1 MRGTSMST
9 PIVAGNAALI
19 REYFTKGFYPSGAA
33 SSKDAFVPSGALL
46 KAMLIHSSRALAYS
60 VSSDSSG
67 HYAASSL
74 ASDIY
79 PTNLQGFGRI
89 QLSNILPFADSRS
102 SSLTLFVVGAADS
115 GSSNYKALRNGESEK
130 HIFYTTADAIQPSIR
145 ITLVYTDYPG
155 SSGSS
160 KPLVN
165 DLNIVVVDNSGAV
178 LHRPQSYVQGQADI
192 NNVEMILI
200 NNPLPSTTY
209 TVVVSSGNTLAYLQ
223 PYALVMTGQ
232 ITPVRMRRIRTF
244 AASVKHYFQY
254 PNLSIGLA
262 FCAFASM
269 LIFSSFICMHFN
281 RVNQIKAERKGAV
294 ISIRRVRAPNV

>member
-1 MRGTSMST
+1 MST

-46 KAMLIHSSRALAYS
+46 KAMLIHSSRALTYS

-67 HYAASSL
+67 HQTASSL

-79 PTNLQGFGRI
+79 PSNLQGYGRI
-89 QLSNILPFADSRS
+89 QLSNILPLAGSRS
-102 SSLTLFVVGAADS
+102 TPLTLFVIGAADS
-115 GSSNYKALRNGESEK
+115 SHSIYKALRNGESEK
-130 HIFYTTADAIQPSIR
+130 HIFYTTADTAQPSIR

-160 KPLVN
+160 KPLIN
-165 DLNIVVVDNSGAV
+165 DLNIIVVDNSGNV
-178 LHRPQSYVQGQADI
+178 LHRPQSYAQGQGDL

-200 NNPLPSTTY
+200 NNPLPGTTY
-209 TVVVSSGNTLAYLQ
+209 TVIVSSSNTLAYLQ

-232 ITPVRMRRIRTF
+232 ITAVRLRRVRSF
-244 AASVKHYFQY
+244 AANVKHYFQY
-254 PNLSIGLA
+254 PTLSIGLA
-262 FCAFASM
+262 FGAFICLLLFLS
-269 LIFSSFICMHFN
+269 LICMHLN
-281 RVNQIKAERKGAV
+281 RRSYLRAGRKGSV
-294 ISIRRVRAPNV
+294 VSIRRVSAPYV